1 MVSISRGYLR
11 RIKKAKVCIK
21 LLEFLE
27 VKRNLLLSRRLNNK
41 QNVGQD
47 GGWAGVVGLLS
58 ARSRAVGDYAFF
70 LVRARQSCYQTPRGD
85 IAEKQHALSPSRR
98 WVRVTH

>member
-1 MVSISRGYLR
+1 MVSIIRGYLR
-11 RIKKAKVCIK
+11 RIKKAKVCMK

-47 GGWAGVVGLLS
+47 GGWADLAESLS
-58 ARSRAVGDYAFF
+58 ARSRIVGDYAFF
-70 LVRARQSCYQTPRGD
+70 CIRAGGSCYQTPRGD
-85 IAEKQHALSPSRR
+85 VVEKQRDLSPARR
-98 WVRVTH
+98 CLRVTP

>member
-1 MVSISRGYLR
+1 MSIIRGYLR
-11 RIKKAKVCIK
+11 RIKKAKVCMK

-47 GGWAGVVGLLS
+47 GGWAGVVGLLA
-58 ARSRAVGDYAFF
+58 ARSRTVGNYAFF
-70 LVRARQSCYQTPRGD
+70 ASGP
-85 IAEKQHALSPSRR
+85 AEVVIRLPGAMLSKNNAI
-98 WVRVTH
+98 